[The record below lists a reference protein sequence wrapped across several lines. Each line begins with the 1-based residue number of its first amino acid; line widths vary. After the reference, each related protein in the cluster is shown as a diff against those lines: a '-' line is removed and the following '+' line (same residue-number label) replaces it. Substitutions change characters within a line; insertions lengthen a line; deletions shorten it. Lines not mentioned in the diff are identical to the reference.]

1 MAKKTSGLGRGLG
14 DLFED
19 NTPEIRPNS
28 SGTVVRKESEKKAE
42 PVPASTSTPTSVST
56 PTSDLYKNTPPK
68 SLYEQKHKNKSL
80 KANFKNFNR

>member
-14 DLFED
+14 DLLED
-19 NTPEIRPNS
+19 NTPEIRPN

-42 PVPASTSTPTSVST
+42 PVPASMPTPPLVST

-68 SLYEQKHKNKSL
+68 SLYEQKHKNKSQ